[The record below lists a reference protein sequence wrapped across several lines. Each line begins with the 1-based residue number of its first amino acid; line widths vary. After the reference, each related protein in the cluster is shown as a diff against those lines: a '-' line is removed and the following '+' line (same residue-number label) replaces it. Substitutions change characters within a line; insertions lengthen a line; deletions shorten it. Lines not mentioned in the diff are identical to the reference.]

1 MNKILVPLDGSPL
14 ADGILPHVERLL
26 ALEPAE
32 VTLLTV
38 LPPPEP
44 EEVPGQAA
52 AQRKLSE
59 AHLEGVRLRLE
70 QKGAKKVQTVVR
82 QGDPAA
88 EIVFAQEDGA
98 PDLVAM
104 SSHGRTGVLRWLRGS
119 VAERVLRTARAP
131 LLLLTARGL
140 DEKVEPRFR
149 RILVPL
155 EDDATSAAVLPLV
168 TRFARLHGAEVLLLR
183 VEGAMLVPRAL
194 VLTPEELGASLRP
207 HVEALEK
214 EGLSVRTQIAHG
226 DPASEVLD
234 LADRE
239 DVDLI
244 AMATHGRTGAA
255 RLLEGSV
262 SEKVLRACRRPL
274 LIFRAPR

>member
-1 MNKILVPLDGSPL
+1 MKKILVPLDGSPL

-32 VTLLTV
+32 VTLLHV

-44 EEVPGQAA
+44 EDVPGEVAA
-52 AQRKLSE
+52 LRRLSE
-59 AHLEGVRLRLE
+59 AHLDTVRLRLE
-70 QKGAKKVQTVVR
+70 QKGATVQVVVR

-88 EIVFAQEDGA
+88 EIVFAQDERA
-98 PDLVAM
+98 PELVAM

-119 VAERVLRTARAP
+119 VAERVLRAGRAP
-131 LLLLTARGL
+131 LLLVTARGVG
-140 DEKVEPRFR
+140 EKVEARFR
-149 RILVPL
+149 RVLVPL
-155 EDDATSAAVLPLV
+155 DGTEGSAAVLPLV
-168 TRFARLHGAEVLLLR
+168 TQLARLHGAEVILLR
-183 VEGAMLVPRAL
+183 VEGAMLIPRAL
-194 VLTPEELGASLRP
+194 VLSPEELAASMRE
-207 HVEALEK
+207 HVD
-214 EGLSVRTQIAHG
+214 GLKAAGVSVRAQVAHG

-244 AMATHGRTGAA
+244 AMVTNARTGAA

-274 LIFRAPR
+274 LIMRAPA

>member
-1 MNKILVPLDGSPL
+1 MKKILVPLDGSPL

-32 VTLLTV
+32 VTLLHV

-44 EEVPGQAA
+44 EDVPGEVAA
-52 AQRKLSE
+52 LRRLSE
-59 AHLEGVRLRLE
+59 AHLETVRLRLE
-70 QKGAKKVQTVVR
+70 QKGATVQVVVR

-88 EIVFAQEDGA
+88 EIVFAQDERG
-98 PDLVAM
+98 PELVAM

-119 VAERVLRTARAP
+119 VAERVLRAGRAP
-131 LLLLTARGL
+131 LLLVTARGVG
-140 DEKVEPRFR
+140 EKVEARFR
-149 RILVPL
+149 RVLVPL
-155 EDDATSAAVLPLV
+155 DGTERSATILPLV
-168 TRFARLHGAEVLLLR
+168 TQLARLHGAEVLLLR
-183 VEGAMLVPRAL
+183 VEGAMLIPRAL
-194 VLTPEELGASLRP
+194 VLSPEELAASMRTS
-207 HVEALEK
+207 VDALK
-214 EGLSVRTQIAHG
+214 AAGLSVRTQVAHG

-244 AMATHGRTGAA
+244 AMVTNARTGAA

-274 LIFRAPR
+274 LIMRAPA

>member
-1 MNKILVPLDGSPL
+1 MKKILVPLDGSPL

-32 VTLLTV
+32 VTLLHV

-44 EEVPGQAA
+44 EDVPGEVAA
-52 AQRKLSE
+52 LRRLSE
-59 AHLEGVRLRLE
+59 AHLETVRLRLE
-70 QKGAKKVQTVVR
+70 QKGATVQVVVR

-88 EIVFAQEDGA
+88 EIVFAQDERA
-98 PDLVAM
+98 PELVAM

-119 VAERVLRTARAP
+119 VAERVLRAGRAP
-131 LLLLTARGL
+131 LLLVTARGVG
-140 DEKVEPRFR
+140 EKVEARFR
-149 RILVPL
+149 RVLVPL
-155 EDDATSAAVLPLV
+155 DGTERSAAVLPLV
-168 TRFARLHGAEVLLLR
+168 TQLARLHGAEVLLLR
-183 VEGAMLVPRAL
+183 VEGAMLIPRAL
-194 VLTPEELGASLRP
+194 VLSPEELAASMRTS
-207 HVEALEK
+207 VDALK
-214 EGLSVRTQIAHG
+214 AAGLSVRTQVAHG

-244 AMATHGRTGAA
+244 AMVTNARTGAA

-274 LIFRAPR
+274 LIMRAPA